1 MKDIFSNIKVIAFD
15 ADDTLWENE
24 PLFREAERKWAEVLK
39 DYGTFEELSA
49 KLYTFEEANMSSLG
63 YGAKA
68 FTISLMETAVS
79 LAGRRLDGDMVS
91 GILDAGL
98 SILRNPCT
106 PMPGVV
112 DTLTRLHDCGRYR
125 LVLLTKGDL
134 LDQRNKVCRSGLD
147 KFFDLVEIVSN
158 KTTEEYRYICGREGI
173 PMEEFLMVGNS
184 FKSDIKPVLELGGA
198 GIHIPFR
205 ITWEHEKTEEFE
217 HPRLVK
223 VSEIKEIEEYFL

>member
-1 MKDIFSNIKVIAFD
+1 MIFDNIRVIAFD

-24 PLFREAERKWAEVLK
+24 PLFRNAERRWAEVLN

-49 KLYTFEEANMSSLG
+49 KLYAFEEANMPLLG

-79 LAGRRLDGDMVS
+79 LAGKNLDGDMTAR
-91 GILDAGL
+91 ILDAGL
-98 SILRNPCT
+98 GILHNPCT

-112 DTLTRLHDCGRYR
+112 ETLEAIRESGRYR
-125 LVLLTKGDL
+125 MILLTKGDL
-134 LDQRNKVCRSGLD
+134 LDQRNKVKRSGLEEY
-147 KFFDLVEIVSN
+147 FDMVEIVPA
-158 KTTEEYRYICGREGI
+158 KTTEEYECICARENI

-184 FKSDIKPVLELGGA
+184 FKSDIAPVLELGGA

-205 ITWEHEKTEEFE
+205 MTWEHEKTEEYE

-223 VSEIKEIEEYFL
+223 TSCISDILDYLI